1 MSRGIEMIGNIT
13 KGNGF
18 YGCVAYVLGKENAQ
32 LINSNMASTTPTGL
46 AWEFRKFAQ
55 LNQRVEKPVLH
66 ISLSPAPDDRILDEW
81 ELCQIAQ
88 DLLEGLELSNNQF
101 ILVQHNDAEYEGK
114 IRPHIHLVINRV
126 SHNGKCNDDYLDY
139 YRTEKLLRQIEKNY
153 NLISQ
158 PSSWEVEKKKAYP
171 KHVEKAAGKLNI
183 VEKLQNAIEKTASD
197 KPEMPVFVARLLKDN
212 IQVNCKFTRTGK
224 LKGISY
230 CISGEA
236 FKGGDLGKLYTH
248 IGIRKHL
255 EVGYQQYYSNPISS
269 LMESYKRGRTIND
282 EWVEH
287 LKSWCSWRNQESDV
301 LISKPEE
308 IEYSN
313 NESKLQQIQSE
324 VTTPVPQT
332 EEIEQLSTKGTPA
345 IPTSNDVYPG
355 IITNNNNNGDSTNE
369 SITDST
375 SVVEPARP
383 SYKSFVPSIEE
394 TFGDYESNKAK
405 KQLKIEKAKNNKEI
419 SNSDD
424 NTDTVIPPSQSYKS
438 FVPSLPSEV
447 FPRPKD
453 IEEERE
459 KNIVQS
465 DTDIETQPPASPE
478 PESEPTSTP
487 ELKTIEP
494 APEPEAVKY
503 AVIIAGYMAK
513 KGEMEIKGDTMKATL
528 SPDAERLTV
537 QRTGS
542 NEIILSAYYSPV
554 DGGWVIGE
562 EKKFTEEEKKRI
574 TQLKELSSKRVQQP
588 TAEKKGFEQ

>member
-1 MSRGIEMIGNIT
+1 
-13 KGNGF
+13 
-18 YGCVAYVLGKENAQ
+18 
-32 LINSNMASTTPTGL
+32 MASTTPTDL

-66 ISLSPAPDDRILDEW
+66 LSLSPAPDDRILDEW

-101 ILVQHNDAEYEGK
+101 ILVQHNDAEYDGK
-114 IRPHIHLVINRV
+114 VRPHIHLVINRV

-139 YRTEKLLRQIEKNY
+139 YRTEKLLRQIEKTY
-153 NLISQ
+153 NLIPQ
-158 PSSWEVEKKKAYP
+158 LSSWEVEKKKAYP
-171 KHVEKAAGKLNI
+171 KHVEKAAGGLNI
-183 VEKLQNAIEKTASD
+183 VERLQNAIERAAVD

-230 CISGEA
+230 CIEGEA

-255 EVGYQQYYSNPISS
+255 EVDYQQHYSDAISS

-287 LKSWCSWRNQESDV
+287 LSYWCSWRNQESDV

-313 NESKLQQIQSE
+313 NESAIQQIQSVE
-324 VTTPVPQT
+324 TIAVPQT
-332 EEIEQLSTKGTPA
+332 EEIEQLPTPETPA
-345 IPTSNDVYPG
+345 IPTSDDVCPE
-355 IITNNNNNGDSTNE
+355 IITNSNNNSDSTNE

-394 TFGDYESNKAK
+394 TFGDYESNKTK
-405 KQLKIEKAKNNKEI
+405 KQLKIEKAKNSKQA

-424 NTDTVIPPSQSYKS
+424 NTDAVTPPSQSYES
-438 FVPSLPSEV
+438 FVPSIESL
-447 FPRPKD
+447 FPRFKD
-453 IEEERE
+453 IEEEE
-459 KNIVQS
+459 KPDNIIIQS
-465 DTDIETQPPASPE
+465 DTDIENQPPASPE
-478 PESEPTSTP
+478 SKATNTP
-487 ELKTIEP
+487 EPQTVEP
-494 APEPEAVKY
+494 ASEPEAAKY
-503 AVIIAGYMAK
+503 AVIIAGYMASINQL
-513 KGEMEIKGDTMKATL
+513 EVKGDTLHATL
-528 SPDAERLTV
+528 SSDASILEV
-537 QRTGS
+537 QSIDS
-542 NEIILSAYYSPV
+542 NETILSGYYSPS
-554 DGGWVIGE
+554 DGGWVITDSQ
-562 EKKFTEEEKKRI
+562 KFTETEKKRI
-574 TQLKELSSKRVQQP
+574 LQLKELINEQVQQP
-588 TAEKKGFEQ
+588 NQSVKGFEQ

>member
-1 MSRGIEMIGNIT
+1 MIGNIT

-18 YGCVAYVLGKENAQ
+18 YGCVAYVLGKKDAQ

-81 ELCQIAQ
+81 ELCQITQ

-101 ILVQHNDAEYEGK
+101 ILVQHNDAEYDGK
-114 IRPHIHLVINRV
+114 IRPHVHLVINRV
-126 SHNGKCNDDYLDY
+126 SVSGKCNDDYLDY
-139 YRTEKLLRQIEKNY
+139 YRTEKILRQIEKTY
-153 NLISQ
+153 NLIPQ

-183 VEKLQNAIEKTASD
+183 VEKLQNAIALAASD

-230 CISGEA
+230 CMDGEA

-255 EVGYQQYYSNPISS
+255 GIGYQQHYSDPIRS

-287 LKSWCSWRNQESDV
+287 LKSWCSWRNQESDI

-313 NESKLQQIQSE
+313 NESAPQQIQSE
-324 VTTPVPQT
+324 LTTPVPQT
-332 EEIEQLSTKGTPA
+332 EEIEQPPEPKTPA
-345 IPTSNDVYPG
+345 ITTSNDVYPE
-355 IITNNNNNGDSTNE
+355 IITNSNNNSDSTNE

-394 TFGDYESNKAK
+394 TFRDYESNKTK

-453 IEEERE
+453 IEEERK

-465 DTDIETQPPASPE
+465 DTDIETQSPASPEPE

-513 KGEMEIKGDTMKATL
+513 KGEMEIKGENLTASL
-528 SPDAERLTV
+528 NSDASILEVR
-537 QRTGS
+537 RRDS
-542 NEIILSAYYSPV
+542 NETILSGYYSPS
-554 DGGWVIGE
+554 DGGWVITDSQ
-562 EKKFTEEEKKRI
+562 KFTEREKKRI
-574 TQLKELSSKRVQQP
+574 LQLKERSNERVQQP
-588 TAEKKGFEQ
+588 NQSVEGFEQ

>member
-1 MSRGIEMIGNIT
+1 
-13 KGNGF
+13 
-18 YGCVAYVLGKENAQ
+18 
-32 LINSNMASTTPTGL
+32 MASTTPTDL

-66 ISLSPAPDDRILDEW
+66 LSISPAPDDRILDEW
-81 ELCQIAQ
+81 ELCMIAQ
-88 DLLEGLELSNNQF
+88 ELLEGLELSNNQF
-101 ILVQHNDAEYEGK
+101 ILVQHNDAEYDGK
-114 IRPHIHLVINRV
+114 VRPHIHLVINRV

-139 YRTEKLLRQIEKNY
+139 YRTEKILRQIEKEY
-153 NLISQ
+153 NLIPQ
-158 PSSWEVEKKKAYP
+158 LSSWEVEKKKAYP
-171 KHVEKAAGKLNI
+171 KHVEKAAGELNI
-183 VEKLQNAIEKTASD
+183 VERLQNAIERASVD
-197 KPEMPVFVARLLKDN
+197 KPEMPVFVARLLRDN

-230 CISGEA
+230 CIEGEA

-255 EVGYQQYYSNPISS
+255 EVGYQQHYSDPISS

-287 LKSWCSWRNQESDV
+287 LKSWCVWRNEESDV

-313 NESKLQQIQSE
+313 NESAIQQIQSVE
-324 VTTPVPQT
+324 TIAVPQT
-332 EEIEQLSTKGTPA
+332 EEIEQPPFPKTPA
-345 IPTSNDVYPG
+345 ITTSNDVYPE
-355 IITNNNNNGDSTNE
+355 IITNSNNNSDSTNE

-383 SYKSFVPSIEE
+383 SYKSFVPSIAE

-419 SNSDD
+419 NNGND
-424 NTDTVIPPSQSYKS
+424 TDAVIPPSQSYKS
-438 FVPSLPSEV
+438 FVPSIESV
-447 FPRPKD
+447 FPRFKD
-453 IEEERE
+453 IEEEE
-459 KNIVQS
+459 KNLIQA
-465 DTDIETQPPASPE
+465 DTDKENQPPVSPE
-478 PESEPTSTP
+478 PEP
-487 ELKTIEP
+487 ETVES
-494 APEPEAVKY
+494 APETEAIKY
-503 AVIIAGYMAK
+503 AVIIAGYMAAQDTH
-513 KGEMEIKGDTMKATL
+513 EIKGDIMKATL

-537 QRTGS
+537 QRAIS
-542 NEIILSAYYSPV
+542 NEVILSGYYSLS
-554 DGGWVIGE
+554 DGGWVIGSS
-562 EKKFTEEEKKRI
+562 KKFTEEEKKRI

>member
-1 MSRGIEMIGNIT
+1 
-13 KGNGF
+13 
-18 YGCVAYVLGKENAQ
+18 
-32 LINSNMASTTPTGL
+32 MASTTPTGL

-101 ILVQHNDAEYEGK
+101 ILVQHNDAEYDGK
-114 IRPHIHLVINRV
+114 VRPHIHMVINRV

-139 YRTEKLLRQIEKNY
+139 YRTEKLLRQIENDY
-153 NLISQ
+153 DLISQ

-171 KHVEKAAGKLNI
+171 KHVEKAAGELNI
-183 VEKLQNAIEKTASD
+183 VERLQNAIERAASD

-255 EVGYQQYYSNPISS
+255 KVGYQQYYSDAIGS

-313 NESKLQQIQSE
+313 NESALQQIQSE
-324 VTTPVPQT
+324 VTTPVSQT
-332 EEIEQLSTKGTPA
+332 EEIELPTKETPA
-345 IPTSNDVYPG
+345 IPASDDVCPG
-355 IITNNNNNGDSTNE
+355 IIANSNNNSDSANE
-369 SITDST
+369 LITDNT
-375 SVVEPARP
+375 SVVAPP
-383 SYKSFVPSIEE
+383 QKSYISFVPSIAE
-394 TFGDYESNKAK
+394 TFGDYESNKTK
-405 KQLKIEKAKNNKEI
+405 KQLKIEKAKNNKSF

-478 PESEPTSTP
+478 PEPESEPTSTP

-503 AVIIAGYMAK
+503 AVIIAGYMAAQDTH
-513 KGEMEIKGDTMKATL
+513 EIKGDTMSATL

-537 QRTGS
+537 QRAIS
-542 NEIILSAYYSPV
+542 NEVILSGYYSPM
-554 DGGWVIGE
+554 DGGWMIGNS
-562 EKKFTEEEKKRI
+562 KKFTEEEKKQI

-588 TAEKKGFEQ
+588 IAEKKGFEQ

>member
-1 MSRGIEMIGNIT
+1 
-13 KGNGF
+13 
-18 YGCVAYVLGKENAQ
+18 
-32 LINSNMASTTPTGL
+32 MASTTPTGL

-66 ISLSPAPDDRILDEW
+66 LSISPAPDDRILDEW
-81 ELCQIAQ
+81 ELCMIAQ
-88 DLLEGLELSNNQF
+88 NLLEGLELSNNQF
-101 ILVQHNDAEYEGK
+101 ILVQHNDAEYEGE

-126 SHNGKCNDDYLDY
+126 SHDGKCNDDYLDY
-139 YRTEKLLRQIEKNY
+139 YRTEKILRQIEKTY
-153 NLISQ
+153 NLIPQ

-183 VEKLQNAIEKTASD
+183 VEKLQNAIERAASD

-230 CISGEA
+230 CMDGEA

-248 IGIRKHL
+248 IGIPKHL
-255 EVGYQQYYSNPISS
+255 EVGYQQHYSDPIRS

-308 IEYSN
+308 IKYSN
-313 NESKLQQIQSE
+313 NESALQQIQSE

-332 EEIEQLSTKGTPA
+332 EEIEQPPFPKTPA
-345 IPTSNDVYPG
+345 ITTSNDVYPK
-355 IITNNNNNGDSTNE
+355 IITNSNNNGDSTNE

-375 SVVEPARP
+375 SVVESARP

-394 TFGDYESNKAK
+394 TFGTYESNQAK
-405 KQLKIEKAKNNKEI
+405 KQLKIEKAKNNNKEI
-419 SNSDD
+419 SNSD
-424 NTDTVIPPSQSYKS
+424 NTDTVTPPPQSYKS
-438 FVPSLPSEV
+438 FVPSIESV
-447 FPRPKD
+447 FPRFKD
-453 IEEERE
+453 IEEEE
-459 KNIVQS
+459 NIIQA

-478 PESEPTSTP
+478 PELTSTP
-487 ELKTIEP
+487 EPETIET
-494 APEPEAVKY
+494 APEPEADKY

-528 SPDAERLTV
+528 SPDAERFTV

-542 NEIILSAYYSPV
+542 NEVILSGYYSLS
-554 DGGWVIGE
+554 DGGWIIDNSKE
-562 EKKFTEEEKKRI
+562 FTDEEKKRI
-574 TQLKELSSKRVQQP
+574 TQLKGRSSEREQQP
-588 TAEKKGFEQ
+588 IAEKKGIEQ